1 MMNNNIFKKISSL
14 VFLVLVVLLI
24 FTPFVQVQAGE
35 NIPQPSQSFYV
46 YDEANI
52 ISGDVSQYIIEVNK
66 DLFQQ
71 TGAQIAVAV
80 LNSLEGETIEEYS
93 NQLFREWGIGSSQ
106 ENNGV
111 LLLITLEEK
120 HAWIEVGYGLEGA
133 IPDGRAGEILDQNIV
148 PFFKQE
154 QYNQGILQGFQSI
167 LNEIEQEYQVEVS
180 PQMTPQN
187 NPQNTQEESREM
199 SLLQKIL
206 LIGAIIVFL
215 FIDFT
220 FFRGLLTF
228 TLLRSLSRGRGGGG
242 GNRGGGGSS
251 GGGGAGRGW

>member
-1 MMNNNIFKKISSL
+1 MMNNYNFKRKSSL
-14 VFLVLVVLLI
+14 VLLVLVVLLF

-35 NIPQPSQSFYV
+35 NIPQASHEFYV

-52 ISGDVSQYIIEVNK
+52 INEELSQYIIQINK
-66 DLFQQ
+66 DLYQQ
-71 TGAQIAVAV
+71 TGAQIVVAV
-80 LNSLEGETIEEYS
+80 INSLEGGTIEEYS

-120 HAWIEVGYGLEGA
+120 FAWIEVGYGLEGA
-133 IPDGRAGEILDQNIV
+133 IPDGKAGEILDQSII
-148 PFFKQE
+148 PYFRQE
-154 QYNQGILQGFQSI
+154 QYSQGILQGFQSI
-167 LNEIEQEYQVEVS
+167 LNIVEQEYQIGVS
-180 PQMTPQN
+180 PQITPQN
-187 NPQNTQEESREM
+187 NHENTQNESQEM

-220 FFRGLLTF
+220 FFRGFLTF